1 MPTERYPGERRGLAL
16 FIEDLLPLAERE
28 CGPDH
33 LLVHAARRAVRSGD
47 LDKLR
52 QARQLFN
59 QMPRDMRRRLSAGVV
74 ARTRRPPTREQL
86 LDQYSRRQPVP
97 VVAFEA
103 DGQTASNE
111 PATVD
116 LKHELLTDVPVR
128 VLVRP
133 GMLPTAVADQ
143 LRRIAGMIERD
154 RRLLSGRYWGSDE
167 PRDGGSQRDTS

>member
-16 FIEDLLPLAERE
+16 FIADLLPLAERE

-33 LLVHAARRAVRSGD
+33 ILVHAARRAVQSGD
-47 LDKLR
+47 LVKLR
-52 QARQLFN
+52 QARQIFN
-59 QMPRDMRRRLSAGVV
+59 AMPRDLRRRLSAGVV

-86 LDQYSRRQPVP
+86 LDRYSRRQPVP
-97 VVAFEA
+97 VVAFES
-103 DGQTASNE
+103 DGQGGANE
-111 PATVD
+111 APTVE
-116 LKHELLTDVPVR
+116 LKHELLPDVPLR
-128 VLVRP
+128 VLVKP

-154 RRLLSGRYWGSDE
+154 RRLLSGRYWGSED